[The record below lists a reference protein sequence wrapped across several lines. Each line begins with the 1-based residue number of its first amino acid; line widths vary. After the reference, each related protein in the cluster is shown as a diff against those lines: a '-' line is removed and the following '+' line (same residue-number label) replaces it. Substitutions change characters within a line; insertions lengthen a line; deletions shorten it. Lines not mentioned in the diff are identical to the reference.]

1 MVSLLNLW
9 KAQTDSTF
17 SILPSMK
24 SLFHILLGMGILLS
38 IGQQSRAQSSITGTV
53 KGLRYPDSAVVRVQR
68 DLYDY
73 RFVKLRGDSLGSDRS
88 FQFNSLGNGSWAL
101 SIDAPGYRYPPAKT
115 ISLNNS
121 TSSQTITLQKSSG
134 GNFIYEWQDDSSYVG
149 HAQQSYI
156 NTPVTINVL
165 GKAEPVPADFNAIN
179 LLNEYGFLLSNDSS
193 TWTSEDAYRLY
204 VTLGKL
210 NLPKYGENQTVIVRA
225 KWHITDKAVDR
236 DIDYNTQS
244 GVDMV
249 TISRAAF
256 TYASPLVVTL
266 DGVKGRFFS
275 KRLFHAGLYYRSRR
289 GTESHVIGE
298 IASAR
303 YGLRFMEPSSEL
315 QTLMSETSSNFQAF
329 TSEEKLII
337 MSMMEEYPEAMQR
350 QDRLKYLVRRINGQP
365 NPVYPQAPAI
375 AWTGL
380 ETIEFMEG
388 AFSNQSIEYM
398 QRLVL
403 HEKAHFLWEYSFDST
418 TRRDWANVGGWFPDP
433 TQMSGWST
441 TNTTEFVSAYAHL
454 KNPNEDMA
462 ESIAFYITNPDA
474 LRSRSMRKFEFIR
487 DRIMQGTRYVS
498 IINPNMTFQVY
509 NLYPDY
515 NYPGKIKRSKIEVTG
530 APNED
535 KTITL
540 EIELNTMNNAFN
552 GAEFAATTL
561 FSSVGTFK
569 GMQLNKVNAEGSI
582 LRGQIT
588 LSKRAKS
595 GYWTIP
601 QIAIYDA
608 NRNARL
614 EKSST
619 FGIMCF
625 IDNPMED
632 VTAPLYIQQTLKLD
646 SVSARIIDF
655 SGRTADQMCGTCADT
670 IAPMPAMRV
679 KFDIEEKNTINPDG
693 RAYATIFLPSLDS
706 VGPNNVQP
714 YSYDV
719 QITGTGIR
727 NDVPDSL
734 KKAEFHFPVPYYYP
748 RGYYSI
754 AALQMTDIALNTR
767 LVLLDR
773 DTGNK
778 SYFIPPNNINQR
790 GLRDSLYFHTP
801 YPDMKPP
808 VIDLNDIQIKATPT
822 RPDAPN
828 GETLFEMWLWIRD
841 TSDFAGKASGFNYL
855 TYTLRDPQGLER
867 GIQYQPD
874 TYYDVRPDSSAFG
887 FKRYR
892 FSTLLPQGSP
902 PGLWGVSSITLW
914 DKARNRRYYNF
925 TEIVRFDVETSKV
938 LRATPFVSIGAPFVN
953 AANAD
958 SIAVKIGC
966 ENCKD
971 QRYRL
976 RIYGSNGGTVNLFEG
991 MMTSDTITLK
1001 NLDLTG
1007 IHDGNLFA
1015 SVFILDSA
1023 RALIGTGRAS
1033 YLKDTEIPRVV
1044 VERAT
1049 TSSLTE
1055 TITLNASESVI
1066 NQPSVSGL
1074 KISNGT
1080 ITDFSRLSDTSFRV
1094 TIQRSCTDTLSLDIL
1109 PGFFEDTVRNPSTQL
1124 SYLLVDTIVPVRP
1137 IINAPASKTLCPGD
1151 SLILNIQAIA
1161 SGKLAWKRDGTT
1173 LSGQTGSG
1181 IIVRSAG
1188 TYTAEVTASNGCKSA
1203 SLPVVVTAHPSP
1215 KADFT
1220 IASETQCLIGNDFRF
1235 VSTSTIPNGT
1245 LSLIWNFGDG
1255 RTSTLPTISNSY
1267 SSSGIYMVRLT
1278 AMSQAG
1284 CRDSISKE
1292 VRVLAMPAASL
1303 QAAPFRNIY
1312 PGLSTSITA
1321 MPGSAGNY
1329 TYQWYRNDVALI
1341 GETAQSIDSI
1351 GMKHASGRYRM
1362 MIGYASP
1369 LVTCPVL
1376 TPELVIGD
1384 SAVAKLFLF
1393 PNPNAGKFRMAIYQS
1408 AQSRLMVSVLDA
1420 RGMLVLER
1428 NLDAMAGYGTMDID
1442 LGNPGPGIYLVV
1454 VRDAAGK
1461 PLVTERFMIR
1471 P

>member
-1 MVSLLNLW
+1 
-9 KAQTDSTF
+9 
-17 SILPSMK
+17 MK
-24 SLFHILLGMGILLS
+24 FKIRLLLS
-38 IGQQSRAQSSITGTV
+38 LGYLLATGHDVLAQSSITGTV
-53 KGLRYPDSAVVRVQR
+53 KGLRYPDSAIVRVQK

-73 RFVKLRGDSLGSDRS
+73 KFVKLRGDSAGSDRN
-88 FQFNSLGNGSWAL
+88 FQFNQLSNGSWAL

-115 ISLNNS
+115 IVLNNS
-121 TSSQTITLQKSSG
+121 TSNQTITLQRSTG
-134 GNFIYEWQDDSSYVG
+134 GNFVYEWQDDSSYVG

-156 NTPVTINVL
+156 NTPVTITVL
-165 GKAEPVPADFNAIN
+165 GKAEPIPADFNAIN

-193 TWTSEDAYRLY
+193 TWTSEEAYRLY
-204 VTLGKL
+204 VTLSKL
-210 NLPKYGENQTVIVRA
+210 NFPKYGENQPVIVKA
-225 KWHITDKAVDR
+225 KWTITDKAVDR
-236 DIDYNTQS
+236 DIHFSQQS
-244 GVDMV
+244 GIDLV
-249 TISRAAF
+249 TISRTTF

-275 KRLFHAGLYYRSRR
+275 KRLFHAGLYYRSKR
-289 GTESHVIGE
+289 GVDEGVIGE

-303 YGLRFMEPSSEL
+303 YGLRFMSPSSEL
-315 QTLMSETSSNFQAF
+315 QTLMKETSSNFQPF

-350 QDRLKYLVRRINGQP
+350 QEKLKYLVRRINGQP

-388 AFSNQSIEYM
+388 AFSSQSIEYM

-403 HEKAHFLWEYSFDST
+403 HEKAHFLWEYTFDSV
-418 TRRDWANVGGWFPDP
+418 TRRDWADVGGWFPDP

-441 TNTTEFVSAYAHL
+441 NNTTEFVSAYAHL

-561 FSSVGTFK
+561 FSSAGTFK
-569 GMQLNKVNAEGSI
+569 GMHLSKVNAEGSI

-601 QIAIYDA
+601 QMAIYDA
-608 NRNARL
+608 NRNARV

-619 FGIMCF
+619 FGILCF
-625 IDNPMED
+625 VDNPMED
-632 VTAPLYIQQTLKLD
+632 VTPPLYIQQSLKLD
-646 SVSARIIDF
+646 SVGARIIDF

-670 IAPMPAMRV
+670 VALMPAMRV
-679 KFDIEEKNTINPDG
+679 KFDIEEKNTISPDG

-706 VGPNNVQP
+706 VGPNNAQP
-714 YSYDV
+714 YSFDV
-719 QITGTGIR
+719 QISGPGIR

-754 AALQMTDIALNTR
+754 AALQMTDVALNTR
-767 LVLLDR
+767 LVLLDN
-773 DTGNK
+773 DTGNQQ
-778 SYFIPPNNINQR
+778 YFIPPNNINQR
-790 GLRDSLYFHTP
+790 GLRDSLYFYTP
-801 YPDMKPP
+801 YPDLKAPA
-808 VIDLNDIQIKATPT
+808 IDLNDIQIKATPT

-828 GETLFEMWLWIRD
+828 GETLFEMWLWIKD
-841 TSDFAGKASGFNYL
+841 SSDFPGKASGFNYL
-855 TYTLRDPQGLER
+855 SYTLRDPQGLER
-867 GIQYQPD
+867 AVQFQPS
-874 TYYDVRPDSSAFG
+874 TFYDVRPDSSAYG

-892 FSTLLPQGSP
+892 FTTLLPQGSP

-925 TEIVRFDVETSKV
+925 TEIVRFDVETSKA
-938 LRATPFVSIGAPFVN
+938 LQATPFVKIEAPYVN

-958 SIAVKIGC
+958 SIEVRIGC
-966 ENCKD
+966 KSCKD

-976 RIYGSNGGTVNLFEG
+976 RMYGSNGGTVNLFEG
-991 MMTSDTITLK
+991 MMTADTITLK

-1007 IHDGNLFA
+1007 INDGNLFA

-1033 YLKDTEIPRVV
+1033 YLKDTEVPRVV
-1044 VERAT
+1044 VQRAS

-1055 TITLNASESVI
+1055 TITLNVSESVV
-1066 NQPSVSGL
+1066 NQPSTSGL
-1074 KISNGT
+1074 RIGNGSVT
-1080 ITDFSRLSDTSFRV
+1080 SLSRLSDTSFKV
-1094 TIQRSCTDTLSLDIL
+1094 TIQRSCADTLSIDIL
-1109 PGFFEDTVRNPSTQL
+1109 PGFFRDTVDNPNER
-1124 SYLLVDTIVPVRP
+1124 LLYRVVNAVVPVKP
-1137 IINAPASKTLCPGD
+1137 VVTSPVNTGLCPGD
-1151 SLILNIQAIA
+1151 SITLTAQQTGQGSLT
-1161 SGKLAWKRDGTT
+1161 WKKDGVVI
-1173 LSGQTGSG
+1173 SGQTGAMIIIRSG
-1181 IIVRSAG
+1181 GNYAV
-1188 TYTAEVTASNGCKSA
+1188 EVTGSNGCRTS
-1203 SLPVVVTAHPSP
+1203 SLPVVVNAHPSP
-1215 KADFT
+1215 RADFS
-1220 IASETQCLIGNDFRF
+1220 IASETQCLTGNDFRF
-1235 VSTSTIPNGT
+1235 LSTSTISSGT
-1245 LSLIWNFGDG
+1245 ISLAWKFGDG
-1255 RTSTLPTISNSY
+1255 RTSSLGAPMNSY
-1267 SSSGIYMVRLT
+1267 AVSGNYQVQLLAT
-1278 AMSQAG
+1278 SAAG
-1284 CRDSISKE
+1284 CRDSISRQVK
-1292 VRVLAMPAASL
+1292 VLAMPSASL
-1303 QAAPFRNIY
+1303 QAIPLRNIH

-1321 MPGSAGNY
+1321 TPGSIGS
-1329 TYQWYRNDVALI
+1329 YQLQWFRNDVALS
-1341 GETAQSIDSI
+1341 GETSLSIDSI
-1351 GMKHASGRYRM
+1351 GLKHASGRYRLR
-1362 MIGYASP
+1362 IGYVSP
-1369 LVTCPVL
+1369 EPACPVL

-1384 SAVAKLFLF
+1384 SAVARLFLF
-1393 PNPNAGKFRMAIYQS
+1393 PNPNTGRFRMAIYQTT
-1408 AQSRLMVSVLDA
+1408 QSRLTLSVLDA
-1420 RGMLVLER
+1420 RGKLVLDR
-1428 NLDAMAGYGTMDID
+1428 SVDGVSGYTTMDID
-1442 LGNPGPGIYLVV
+1442 LGHPGPGIYFVSI
-1454 VRDAAGK
+1454 RDGAGK
-1461 PLVTERFMIR
+1461 RLATERIMIR